1 MSNTEPIVSRLYDA
15 VQHYNR
21 ELEFD
26 SRVKII
32 LGAVFSF
39 LVFGFVY
46 CFGWFS
52 GLFFA
57 SSLYLDPWQF
67 GLLLAVLFLAVATWS
82 AWRRVDPLAELP
94 RLTDEQMLLTLV
106 SQATPGVLYFS
117 PRHAT
122 RGAALVLL
130 GGPVSVFEG
139 WGIWNSRIQ
148 VDDALI
154 EAASRILVD
163 CETACPVEE
172 LTDPS
177 AAVLLRR
184 LSLIKVIPSEDSS
197 ALTVTEK
204 GLKVLSGARERARK
218 RSSAPG
224 TSEKKRPQ

>member
-1 MSNTEPIVSRLYDA
+1 MSDSGLRVGRLHDA
-15 VQHYNR
+15 VHHYNS
-21 ELEFD
+21 ELEFEG
-26 SRVKII
+26 RAKII

-39 LVFGFVY
+39 FVFGFVY
-46 CFGWFS
+46 CLGWFF

-67 GLLLAVLFLAVATWS
+67 GLLLAMLFLAVATWS

-122 RGAALVLL
+122 AGAALVLL

-139 WGIWNSRIQ
+139 WGILNSRIQ
-148 VDDALI
+148 TDEALI
-154 EAASRILVD
+154 EAASRTLED

-172 LTDPS
+172 VTDAR
-177 AAVLLRR
+177 AALLLRR
-184 LSLIKVIPSEDSS
+184 LSLIKVIPNDDSS

-204 GLKVLSGARERARK
+204 GLTVLSGPRERAPK
-218 RSSAPG
+218 RSTTPG
-224 TSEKKRPQ
+224 RSKKNRR